1 MDSTMNDTPDHSK
14 TYAVVGELVMIAN
27 AIDHLLNNVLIAVL
41 SLKPSPLLEPVIAT
55 LEPARKIEILKS
67 RAKHINKPDWKKGVT
82 SFCAKAESVYRQR
95 NIVCHTPA
103 FPEGDTWKF
112 KPVAAAKLLNKL
124 DLENKALE
132 GFPFSDIKAAI
143 TTGEAALGAGVSLLQ
158 NFARAN
164 EERRRR
170 FPRPNG

>member
-1 MDSTMNDTPDHSK
+1 M
-14 TYAVVGELVMIAN
+14 
-27 AIDHLLNNVLIAVL
+27 
-41 SLKPSPLLEPVIAT
+41 LEPVIAT

-67 RAKHINKPDWKKGVT
+67 RAKHINKPDWKKA
-82 SFCAKAESVYRQR
+82 SQASVPRPICLSATQYRLP
-95 NIVCHTPA
+95 HPG
-103 FPEGDTWKF
+103 FSEGDTWKF